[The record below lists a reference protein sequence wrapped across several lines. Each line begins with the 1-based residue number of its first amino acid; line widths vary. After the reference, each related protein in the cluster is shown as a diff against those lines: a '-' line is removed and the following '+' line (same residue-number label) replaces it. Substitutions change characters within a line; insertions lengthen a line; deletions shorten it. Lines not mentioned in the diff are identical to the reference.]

1 MAASNLRNRAS
12 DPEITR
18 FTTHVAV
25 KQVLL
30 HRAAVRA
37 EALGLHLEPE
47 DHGAAPGM
55 TTAGHDTESPVPNA
69 A

>member
-1 MAASNLRNRAS
+1 VAASNLRNRVS

-18 FTTHVAV
+18 FTPFAVV

-30 HRAAVRA
+30 RRAAVRA
-37 EALGLHLEPE
+37 EALGLPTEG
-47 DHGAAPGM
+47 HGTAPGM

>member
-1 MAASNLRNRAS
+1 VAASNLRNRVS

-30 HRAAVRA
+30 HPAAVRA
-37 EALGLHLEPE
+37 EALGLPTEG
-47 DHGAAPGM
+47 HGAAPGM